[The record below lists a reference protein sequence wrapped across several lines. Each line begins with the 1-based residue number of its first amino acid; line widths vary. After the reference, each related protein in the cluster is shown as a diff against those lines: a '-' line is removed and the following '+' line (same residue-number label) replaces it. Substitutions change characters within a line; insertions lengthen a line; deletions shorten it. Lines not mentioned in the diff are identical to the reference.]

1 MPTLWMIGVLANFDN
16 FFCSILG
23 VGIWNYMRITSLSE
37 TSFFFYFREKCTSLH
52 WEVIW
57 ITQTKIIT
65 TSRDIKPKECCSRT
79 TVCSFLEVFHSY
91 RLSTVPFIPKN
102 GSDIFW
108 RKLPYVYMEI
118 CHHSPRC
125 HFTLNKQGEKKQ
137 AVAIFDSK
145 ISCFH
150 LQDPYRIRP

>member
-1 MPTLWMIGVLANFDN
+1 MHV
-16 FFCSILG
+16 
-23 VGIWNYMRITSLSE
+23 TSLSE
-37 TSFFFYFREKCTSLH
+37 TWFFDFREKCTSVH
-52 WEVIW
+52 GEVMW

-65 TSRDIKPKECCSRT
+65 TSRDIKPKEGCSRT

-91 RLSTVPFIPKN
+91 RLSTVPFRPKN
-102 GSDIFW
+102 GSHIFG

-125 HFTLNKQGEKKQ
+125 PLPLNKQGEKKP